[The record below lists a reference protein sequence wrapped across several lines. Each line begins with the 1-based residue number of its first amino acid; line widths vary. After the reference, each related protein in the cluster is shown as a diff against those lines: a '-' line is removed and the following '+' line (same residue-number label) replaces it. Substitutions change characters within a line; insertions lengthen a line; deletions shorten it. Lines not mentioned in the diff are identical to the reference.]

1 MVTNQWLLNFLKMFP
16 LKESILSWFSVW
28 KAVIVTW
35 LLQSLMQCVC
45 IRHCPAWTEKTT
57 KRTITQINI
66 QIIKELLFVYLDI
79 YEFIRFW
86 IEMSRSILGPAQTH
100 LFIRQTFIKSPSKT
114 PVSYFFSEKH
124 KVVLSEPND
133 YVHTAFLS
141 CSPSNKL
148 TFIHFNTFKV
158 TKSDS
163 FIAVRRPIVWL
174 H

>member
-1 MVTNQWLLNFLKMFP
+1 MNPTDVMVTNQWLLNFLKMFP

-35 LLQSLMQCVC
+35 LLRSLMQCVC

-100 LFIRQTFIKSPSKT
+100 LFIRQTFIKSPIWNQHNSSQLLFFWKT
-114 PVSYFFSEKH
+114 QSCALRTKWLRAHSVS
-124 KVVLSEPND
+124 
-133 YVHTAFLS
+133 
-141 CSPSNKL
+141 
-148 TFIHFNTFKV
+148 
-158 TKSDS
+158 
-163 FIAVRRPIVWL
+163 
-174 H
+174 